1 MLYFLSP
8 YILKDD
14 TKYEQLLFTKYL
26 RANMYTH
33 HLSPHNDSERER
45 WLSLFYKSKE
55 TEGKVTSPQLARTSL
70 VLKKFSNLDMNQ
82 NHLERAPL
90 VTQW

>member
-14 TKYEQLLFTKYL
+14 TKYEQLLFAKYL
-26 RANMYTH
+26 CENIYTH
-33 HLSPHNDSERER
+33 HLSPNNDSERER
-45 WLSLFYKSKE
+45 WLSLFYKNKE
-55 TEGKVTSPQLARTSL
+55 IEGKVTGPQLARTSL
-70 VLKKFSNLDMNQ
+70 VLKKFSILDMNQ

-90 VTQW
+90 LTQW